1 MGLLDKIKNALFEV
15 EYVEVEDKPKK
26 EKKSKDETEEKPIAK
41 KIVLP
46 GKREEKVEEIQEEEL
61 KDEDFEIRPKDE
73 TIKEVFRDNFNVMDD
88 DDFLVVPEEPP
99 KEEAVVEEAAPA
111 PQPIVDA
118 TPVEPIFAEPST
130 QPVSYN
136 HDPSY
141 ADKDYVREYDSYKE
155 KVYSTIHDDYR
166 IKTRESR
173 PYGMDPS
180 YQVSIKEY
188 GSENKD
194 EKSYFRPSP
203 IISPIYGILD
213 KNYRKEDVVSKKE
226 VRLTSSYARA
236 NVNVDDVRNKLYE
249 RRTQEEPILDEE
261 VEGEKKKI
269 EPAFTVEEEDE
280 NLLVDLSDEKKPEV
294 KEITVGDALEY
305 YHDLGLEYNVD
316 YVDASSKNPPKK
328 KPDDLE
334 EDIKDTM
341 NIPTQEDE
349 PVIERT
355 MEIPQEELEQPVE
368 EKPVEEEK
376 PKKEKK
382 VKEEVEEEPE
392 EKVEEKVEEEPKEEE
407 KTVVETEDEVKEE
420 EKAEEEKEETEDQPS
435 ATIDDDDN
443 LFDLIDS
450 MYREEDN

>member
-1 MGLLDKIKNALFEV
+1 MSILDKIKNALFEV
-15 EYVEVEDKPKK
+15 EYVEVEEKPKK
-26 EKKSKDETEEKPIAK
+26 EKKMKSKDEKEDKPIAK

-73 TIKEVFRDNFNVMDD
+73 AVKEVFRDNFNVMDD
-88 DDFLVVPEEPP
+88 DDFVEIPVEAP
-99 KEEAVVEEAAPA
+99 KEEEVA

-118 TPVEPIFAEPST
+118 TPIEPIFEEQPTT
-130 QPVSYN
+130 QPAQPVIQTMDT
-136 HDPSY
+136 HY

-166 IKTRESR
+166 VKTRESR

-188 GSENKD
+188 GSESKD

-213 KNYRKEDVVSKKE
+213 KNYRKEDVVTKRE
-226 VRLTSSYARA
+226 VHISSFVKA
-236 NVNVDDVRNKLYE
+236 NVNVDDVRNKAYG
-249 RRTQEEPILDEE
+249 RKSEEIVPEE
-261 VEGEKKKI
+261 VVEEALTEKKKI

-294 KEITVGDALEY
+294 KEITVGDAMEY

-316 YVDASSKNPPKK
+316 YVDASNKNPPKK

-341 NIPTQEDE
+341 NIPALEEE
-349 PVIERT
+349 PVIEKT
-355 MEIPQEELEQPVE
+355 EDVE
-368 EKPVEEEK
+368 PE
-376 PKKEKK
+376 
-382 VKEEVEEEPE
+382 VKEEVPKEVVEEPKEEVVPEEKTETKEVPVVEEKEEVVVEEEPPKEE
-392 EKVEEKVEEEPKEEE
+392 EKVVEEEPKEEVQEE
-407 KTVVETEDEVKEE
+407 KTE
-420 EKAEEEKEETEDQPS
+420 

-450 MYREEDN
+450 MYREDDN